1 MDTTTSK
8 KMLNGLDVD
17 GLNELINTV
26 KANKDAGSTHWHVN
40 TVWAGGAR
48 SESHVDGF
56 EIGGKQVDRRFTLKV
71 DEPVELGGSN
81 TAANPQEHLLT
92 ALNTCMLMGYV
103 AGATLFGIELSK
115 LEIQTEG
122 DIDLRGFL
130 GIDPKAPN
138 GYTELHYTVYIA
150 GNGTPEQFQRLHKL
164 VQATSP
170 NYWNLARPVQLNA
183 DLIVE

>member
-1 MDTTTSK
+1 METTTSK
-8 KMLNGLDVD
+8 HILNGLDVD
-17 GLNELINTV
+17 AVNGLISTV
-26 KANKDAGSTHWHVN
+26 KANKDAGATRWNVR
-40 TVWAGGAR
+40 TVWDNGGR
-48 SESHVDGF
+48 SVSHVDGF
-56 EIGGKQVDRRFTLKV
+56 EIGGERVDRQFTIKI

-81 TAANPQEHLLT
+81 TSANPQEHLLA
-92 ALNTCMLMGYV
+92 ALNACMMMGYV

-115 LEIQTEG
+115 LEIRTEG

-130 GIDPKAPN
+130 GIDPKTPN
-138 GYTELHYTVYIA
+138 GYTQLHYTVHIA

-170 NYWNLARPVQLNA
+170 NYWNLSRAVQLNA